1 MFTLDAHNVVQH
13 GLSLFTGMKPCTL
26 KHLKHLQMF
35 CKLLETCY
43 LKNEHVYGMYS
54 FLVVTLILE
63 PLMAGKKKN
72 INLFVLFGRTNIIIG
87 KLKLYFS

>member
-1 MFTLDAHNVVQH
+1 MHIKT
-13 GLSLFTGMKPCTL
+13 
-26 KHLKHLQMF
+26 LKHLQMF

-63 PLMAGKKKN
+63 PLMAGEKKN